1 MNPNAVV
8 FVVIYLLLMVP
19 TYVLP
24 YLGSNSSIVNAVSAG
39 VGLGMTPQWWAH
51 VWSLSMLCL
60 LSWARGGV
68 IGRAWLPTFPILAS
82 FFDLTPLLSSI
93 PLVPTLLHLGGL
105 LSGVIG
111 TSFSQDENA
120 ASHQAALNRKV
131 IKGALVATLCAIG
144 GATLFQIA
152 AKNILK
158 TNVVPA
164 TAPAASTPSLPKPTQ
179 SDTVESAPSQISPR
193 PAAVE
198 QSDRKDQHPPV
209 KRTTKPNE
217 DGKPKPAVNGT
228 TTRYINLN
236 D

>member
-1 MNPNAVV
+1 M
-8 FVVIYLLLMVP
+8 LLMVP

-24 YLGSNSSIVNAVSAG
+24 YMGSNSSIVNAVSAG
-39 VGLGMTPQWWAH
+39 TGLGMTPQWWAH
-51 VWSLSMLCL
+51 AWSLAMLCL

-68 IGRAWLPTFPILAS
+68 IGRAWLPTLPILAS

-111 TSFSQDENA
+111 TSPSQDDNA
-120 ASHQAALNRKV
+120 ANHQTALNRKV
-131 IKGALVATLCAIG
+131 IKGAVVATLCAIG
-144 GATLFQIA
+144 GSMLFLIA
-152 AKNILK
+152 AKNIPK
-158 TNVVPA
+158 RKNV
-164 TAPAASTPSLPKPTQ
+164 APAPAPAVSTPSLPRPTQ
-179 SDTVESAPSQISPR
+179 SDSVESALSQTSPG

-198 QSDRKDQHPPV
+198 QSNRKDQHPPV